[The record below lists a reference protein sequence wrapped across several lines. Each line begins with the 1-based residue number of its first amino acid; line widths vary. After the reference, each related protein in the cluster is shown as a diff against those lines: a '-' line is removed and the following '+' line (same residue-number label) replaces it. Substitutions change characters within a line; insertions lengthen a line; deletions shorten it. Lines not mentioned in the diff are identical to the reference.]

1 MKNNILTPKYDH
13 NGIFL
18 RKIRS
23 FVCRKG
29 RITTSQLNAIKRYWP
44 LIGIDFCLEP
54 LNFSSIFNSSDPVIL
69 EIGFGSGRSL
79 VQTAMNFPDKNFLGI
94 EVYKSGIGSCL
105 NLAYIYKLKNL
116 KIIYYDAIEVINIMI
131 LDHTLL
137 TVQIFFPD
145 PWNKKR
151 HKKRRI
157 LQSDFLKVLAK
168 KLIFNGIL
176 HIVTDSEEYAFY
188 ILDRINCI
196 DDYENLSKTNDFVIR
211 PVSRIITD
219 FEKKAHLR
227 GDRVFDLMF
236 QLKIS

>member
-94 EVYKSGIGSCL
+94 EVYKSAIGSCL

-145 PWNKKR
+145 PWNKTR
-151 HKKRRI
+151 HHKRRL
-157 LQSDFLKVLAK
+157 LQSNFLKIISK
-168 KLIFNGIL
+168 KLIIGGIL
-176 HIVTDSEEYAFY
+176 HIATDSEEYAFD
-188 ILDRINCI
+188 ILDKIQFIKNYI
-196 DDYENLSKTNDFVIR
+196 NLSKKNNFVAR
-211 PVSRIITD
+211 PASRVITK
-219 FEKKAHLR
+219 FEKKGCLQGHNI
-227 GDRVFDLMF
+227 FDLMF
-236 QLKIS
+236 KLKE